1 MAIDRVSELEL
12 SAMGNRSLT
21 VRSVRARPVDAPIE
35 RPIRTAVG
43 TIPSAPLVL
52 IDVLTEEGLTGSAYV
67 FAYTPLAMAPLARLI
82 EGLGEE
88 LSGKSI
94 VPFDRMR
101 EFNRRFRLLG
111 WQGLVGMAVAGLD
124 MAFWDALGK
133 AAGWP
138 VVRLLG
144 GEPRPMMAYD
154 SYGVLDLK
162 SDASVVARSVEAGFR
177 GIKIKL
183 GDGDVE
189 KDVATVAGV
198 RKLIGAKVALMVD
211 YNQSLN
217 PTEACDRIARLAEY
231 DLHWVEEPVAAED
244 LEGHARVRM
253 ESPVRIQTGENWW
266 FPRDMAKSIA
276 AGASDFAMVDIMKI
290 GGVTG
295 WLSAMGQAEAASLP
309 VSSHLFVEASAHVL
323 PVTPTA
329 HWLEYLDIAGSLLVE
344 KPLVVDGSLTA
355 LGPGLGMRWDED
367 TVKRYAV

>member
-1 MAIDRVSELEL
+1 MRQGAK
-12 SAMGNRSLT
+12 AMGSHSLT
-21 VRSVRARPVDAPIE
+21 VRSVRARPVDAPLE

-52 IDVLTEEGLTGSAYV
+52 IDVLTEEGVTGSAYV

-82 EGLGEE
+82 EELGKE

-217 PTEACDRIARLAEY
+217 PTEACDRIERLAEY

-276 AGASDFAMVDIMKI
+276 AGASDYRDGGHHEDWRRDGMAERDGPGG
-290 GGVTG
+290 GGVFAG
-295 WLSAMGQAEAASLP
+295 LEPSVRRSERARASRNADRSLARVSRHRRVSPRREAP
-309 VSSHLFVEASAHVL
+309 C
-323 PVTPTA
+323 
-329 HWLEYLDIAGSLLVE
+329 G
-344 KPLVVDGSLTA
+344 
-355 LGPGLGMRWDED
+355 
-367 TVKRYAV
+367 